1 MQPCKLGTAK
11 LYKCIQ
17 ELAANFLPFMTGFAS
32 WSVLMS
38 CASKLLSRVLGHNRA
53 RPFLGLT
60 AIPRVGKLVSP
71 PSSTS
76 DKYKKNVKILG
87 PQARWISSEP

>member
-1 MQPCKLGTAK
+1 
-11 LYKCIQ
+11 
-17 ELAANFLPFMTGFAS
+17 
-32 WSVLMS
+32 MS

-87 PQARWISSEP
+87 PQAR